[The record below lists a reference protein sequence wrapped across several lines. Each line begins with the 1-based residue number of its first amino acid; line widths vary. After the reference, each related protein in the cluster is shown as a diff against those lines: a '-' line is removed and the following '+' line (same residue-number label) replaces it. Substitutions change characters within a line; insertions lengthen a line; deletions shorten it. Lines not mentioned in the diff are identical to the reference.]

1 MFVHSLWARDGRF
14 KTNKNKHEILI
25 ILDEASIDS
34 ESAWRNNGVFISYA
48 AVGNYHW
55 LTEAHIYYR
64 TVLDKS
70 VSPGQHRHV
79 GKAPFLPE
87 APGEKPFPGLL
98 LWLEAAH
105 SPWLVAASSIC
116 KARHA
121 ASSLFPSLCFCPH
134 ISLRLRSP
142 FSSLGEHRDGIYQI
156 ISPRQDP

>member
-1 MFVHSLWARDGRF
+1 MFVYPLWARYGRF
-14 KTNKNKHEILI
+14 KTNENKYEILI
-25 ILDEASIDS
+25 ILDEAYIDS
-34 ESAWRNNGVFISYA
+34 ESAARNNGGFISYA

-98 LWLEAAH
+98 PRLEAAH
-105 SPWLVAASSIC
+105 SAWLVAPSSIC
-116 KARHA
+116 KASRA
-121 ASSLFPSLCFCPH
+121 ASSLFSSLCFCPH
-134 ISLRLRSP
+134 IFSLRLRSS
-142 FSSLGEHRDGIYQI
+142 FSSLEEAL
-156 ISPRQDP
+156 